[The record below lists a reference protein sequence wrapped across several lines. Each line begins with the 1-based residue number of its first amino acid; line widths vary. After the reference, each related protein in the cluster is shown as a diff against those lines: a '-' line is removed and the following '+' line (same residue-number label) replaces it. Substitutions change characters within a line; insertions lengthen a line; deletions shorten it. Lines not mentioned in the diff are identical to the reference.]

1 MDLSFDDLIPS
12 NNAPADAGA
21 LSFDD
26 LIPQESKQ
34 AIPVPPRRP
43 ESLGGT
49 PESVPAGTITTTQP
63 AWAKPGYYA
72 EPAPALAPLKAE
84 PKPNVAINLTNPNQ
98 DQDIQAQLA
107 AAGIDTSQYETN
119 TNQPAWAKPGFV
131 PTAPKPGILEVAGR
145 AARQGLYD
153 ALTDVGQSA
162 AVATTGKADEKT
174 EKNKQTD
181 PLIANIL
188 NQTLGESWDD
198 PNYWT
203 ALIVHGA
210 TASSPFLGG
219 AAAGAALTAE
229 SGPGAFVGGA
239 LGGGAGLALQTLGPA
254 YISAIKD
261 GLSPDK
267 AFDRAWEETGIGFV
281 SGVIQGALP
290 EFKLF
295 GTTSK
300 KLVTDGVEKVVN
312 VAKAPIKEALFQILG
327 AQPAAGVA
335 QHEVT
340 NVFEG
345 KGNLTPEQI
354 FQEYITN
361 AASGAALVAAHSAAK
376 STVGALSERGP
387 AADENS
393 ALSDTAI
400 NDGNPPSGGAAVA
413 ADEGAAL
420 GATPLVDPRAE
431 MLEKVRAAIAANGA
445 KPGEPNF
452 VGPTEPVGPSKIAQ
466 PGEPDFVGP
475 TEPIGPN
482 PVQGPE
488 KPVTEQGNLNV
499 DTVPEAP
506 ATIEEQRKA
515 LAAGTK
521 KVVLY
526 PEGTGETP
534 PQVEG
539 KNIQRYKVPGVG
551 VFDYIAGKDGTTAA
565 KIRDAVKNGTL
576 SDLLELGGVDKAEVA
591 ESVAKGNPE
600 VAVTETTPEGVPVKE
615 AAGTTETAPDQVA
628 ALEATKTAPE
638 NKIETKDSRR
648 VLTDRIT
655 ANSKAAGQVLADS
668 TNTNSKAADA
678 LADLD
683 KTLQEKTAPA
693 PEVVQDRVQVA
704 PKAAAAKKVSAARAE
719 PVAATKDGFT
729 LFPGTD
735 NEITFRTD
743 EYPTKDHNSIAMYG
757 NKIVPNAEGELNRP
771 SKFTSEKD
779 FDRRSGIILP
789 DQFENT
795 LKSKALADIFK
806 KYVDRKI
813 TKDELVQQLKDTITS
828 EANAKLEAVK
838 NTPEVAPKAA
848 EVLETAAKRSPEKP
862 VTPEVTTEPTARTP
876 RILESQT
883 PESRAAGEAMLKQQL
898 VNEAGL
904 RSETKEPTGKNWT
917 EEQRTARAENNRAA
931 SETVNK
937 FIPNEETENGFL
949 GRGKESSNARNAI
962 KARAVSMVA
971 EAKKQGVSIPR
982 RIKDAQNEEM
992 HHNVDTVLLSEAQTL
1007 ASKENPSAKDFT
1019 RFITREKSLRAG
1031 EREGVV
1037 SERRVEGDEAKR
1049 GQQKSVEDIAAAEP
1063 IEKASSGADFE
1074 SEPVQTKAGKS
1085 SRMGVRT
1092 GETYGETRQV
1102 VNKEGKVEEVEGV
1115 KAASEGKSVMTPEMK
1130 ALYESLYNSPRR
1142 AREGIEEAEGEP
1154 KPPQLRLHPDE
1165 ILHHTTLS
1173 DAMDQM
1179 TIGDLRN
1186 ASDLSKRI
1194 VGTVLR
1200 RLREKVG
1207 GTDVLVVSQEALDR
1221 MNPDTRP
1228 GSVDGYYDPRF
1239 DHIVISDR
1247 MMGKGKFDASLLA
1260 HEGMHA
1266 LVQMGI
1272 HTDPALKADI
1282 QALLD
1287 HVKSQMP
1294 NSKYYGFKDVHEFVS
1309 EAMSNPRFQE
1319 MLMSIEVPKDM
1330 AASFGLDKR
1339 HNSVWHAMLS
1349 AVNDAFLKIRN
1360 LFGNDAKAYDALSAI
1375 IHLTERAETSA
1386 DEIREPLRQMREFD
1400 VLLSQ
1405 GRGEIEAL
1413 ENEFIK
1419 RGVPISD
1426 ARNLA
1431 EMVHEHLGDNLD
1443 MQKAEP
1449 IITQLAAQYSKPTP
1463 NAGVTPQGNAPTGP
1477 QGNIGPKGQAAI
1489 AKANK
1494 ARDSKT
1500 SDMLDTF
1507 REHAVDLNRPVEKLQ
1522 EQIGG
1527 EFYEDK
1533 RLMESRISER
1543 ERQMA
1548 VREAEEVKRLARDA
1562 EKAGMNMDDV
1572 SKALIAR
1579 HAKER
1584 NADIEAKDPKV
1595 KDGSGISN
1603 DDAQAILDGISKD
1616 PAKQAVFDRAVKLN
1630 DQLREIELNK
1640 LVEDGLL
1647 SKEQAQ
1653 KLRNQYKEY
1662 TSLRGFADEDI
1673 AEAMGQRMGGLIGR
1687 DGVSVIGNEY
1697 RTAGGRKTESDN
1709 ALHNMFLQAR
1719 RAIIRGERNRVLKS
1733 LADAVR
1739 RAHNVMGDDAPVRV
1753 ANSVNDR
1760 AIRSFDRATA
1770 DPHILGF
1777 KEEGVQKFLVFKD
1790 PALAEAVQRIRPDEL
1805 PAFFKQVNSL
1815 TNGIK
1820 AIWTHYSP
1828 EFIVRHFLFR
1838 YPIEAITNIRA
1849 LREQGVDANPM
1860 GYLKDA
1866 FGNIADVYRYLDG
1879 NETAIKDPEVMAYIK
1894 EMAETG
1900 GIVNFKNIAG
1910 ELNVKKQIEQL
1921 AAQKPNNPIAAAKQF
1936 FGAWEQMLNSAD
1948 TAQRLAAYIRARKA
1962 GIDPK
1967 RAAIIARDITVD
1979 FARKGRSAGWINIWV
1994 PFGNI
1999 AMQTTGRMAANFK
2012 TSPSYRRTVFG
2023 IMAGITGIGMMN
2035 YMYGGK
2041 DKNGKSALENIPEYE
2056 RNQNLIL
2063 MTPFHNKDGERI
2075 YFKMPLPYPLFAV
2088 NATAT
2093 AASKLV
2099 ASKMGLTKSTPGEI
2113 TSMVLHGAAETF
2125 TPLGH
2130 QIGNLSTLATPELA
2144 RFITDISANKGWNGN
2159 IIHTSFNKKDVP
2171 HSQQGFKT
2179 TDQSWKTIAGVLAK
2193 MGLDMYPEDIK
2204 YTVDHFVGT
2213 ERRFF
2218 RDLPENIKNPSAGSV
2233 TGIVEG
2239 SIKPTKDK

>member
-84 PKPNVAINLTNPNQ
+84 PKPNVATNLTNPNQ

-162 AVATTGKADEKT
+162 AVATTGKADEKA

-420 GATPLVDPRAE
+420 GVTPLADPRAE

-693 PEVVQDRVQVA
+693 PEVV
-704 PKAAAAKKVSAARAE
+704 
-719 PVAATKDGFT
+719 
-729 LFPGTD
+729 
-735 NEITFRTD
+735 
-743 EYPTKDHNSIAMYG
+743 
-757 NKIVPNAEGELNRP
+757 
-771 SKFTSEKD
+771 
-779 FDRRSGIILP
+779 P
-789 DQFENT
+789 D
-795 LKSKALADIFK
+795 I
-806 KYVDRKI
+806 
-813 TKDELVQQLKDTITS
+813 
-828 EANAKLEAVK
+828 
-838 NTPEVAPKAA
+838 
-848 EVLETAAKRSPEKP
+848 
-862 VTPEVTTEPTARTP
+862 
-876 RILESQT
+876 
-883 PESRAAGEAMLKQQL
+883 
-898 VNEAGL
+898 
-904 RSETKEPTGKNWT
+904 
-917 EEQRTARAENNRAA
+917 
-931 SETVNK
+931 
-937 FIPNEETENGFL
+937 
-949 GRGKESSNARNAI
+949 
-962 KARAVSMVA
+962 
-971 EAKKQGVSIPR
+971 
-982 RIKDAQNEEM
+982 
-992 HHNVDTVLLSEAQTL
+992 
-1007 ASKENPSAKDFT
+1007 
-1019 RFITREKSLRAG
+1019 
-1031 EREGVV
+1031 
-1037 SERRVEGDEAKR
+1037 
-1049 GQQKSVEDIAAAEP
+1049 
-1063 IEKASSGADFE
+1063 
-1074 SEPVQTKAGKS
+1074 
-1085 SRMGVRT
+1085 
-1092 GETYGETRQV
+1092 
-1102 VNKEGKVEEVEGV
+1102 
-1115 KAASEGKSVMTPEMK
+1115 
-1130 ALYESLYNSPRR
+1130 
-1142 AREGIEEAEGEP
+1142 
-1154 KPPQLRLHPDE
+1154 RL
-1165 ILHHTTLS
+1165 
-1173 DAMDQM
+1173 
-1179 TIGDLRN
+1179 
-1186 ASDLSKRI
+1186 
-1194 VGTVLR
+1194 
-1200 RLREKVG
+1200 
-1207 GTDVLVVSQEALDR
+1207 
-1221 MNPDTRP
+1221 
-1228 GSVDGYYDPRF
+1228 
-1239 DHIVISDR
+1239 
-1247 MMGKGKFDASLLA
+1247 
-1260 HEGMHA
+1260 
-1266 LVQMGI
+1266 
-1272 HTDPALKADI
+1272 PAL
-1282 QALLD
+1282 
-1287 HVKSQMP
+1287 
-1294 NSKYYGFKDVHEFVS
+1294 
-1309 EAMSNPRFQE
+1309 
-1319 MLMSIEVPKDM
+1319 
-1330 AASFGLDKR
+1330 
-1339 HNSVWHAMLS
+1339 
-1349 AVNDAFLKIRN
+1349 
-1360 LFGNDAKAYDALSAI
+1360 
-1375 IHLTERAETSA
+1375 
-1386 DEIREPLRQMREFD
+1386 
-1400 VLLSQ
+1400 
-1405 GRGEIEAL
+1405 
-1413 ENEFIK
+1413 
-1419 RGVPISD
+1419 
-1426 ARNLA
+1426 
-1431 EMVHEHLGDNLD
+1431 
-1443 MQKAEP
+1443 
-1449 IITQLAAQYSKPTP
+1449 
-1463 NAGVTPQGNAPTGP
+1463 
-1477 QGNIGPKGQAAI
+1477 
-1489 AKANK
+1489 
-1494 ARDSKT
+1494 
-1500 SDMLDTF
+1500 
-1507 REHAVDLNRPVEKLQ
+1507 
-1522 EQIGG
+1522 
-1527 EFYEDK
+1527 
-1533 RLMESRISER
+1533 
-1543 ERQMA
+1543 
-1548 VREAEEVKRLARDA
+1548 
-1562 EKAGMNMDDV
+1562 
-1572 SKALIAR
+1572 
-1579 HAKER
+1579 
-1584 NADIEAKDPKV
+1584 
-1595 KDGSGISN
+1595 
-1603 DDAQAILDGISKD
+1603 
-1616 PAKQAVFDRAVKLN
+1616 
-1630 DQLREIELNK
+1630 
-1640 LVEDGLL
+1640 
-1647 SKEQAQ
+1647 
-1653 KLRNQYKEY
+1653 
-1662 TSLRGFADEDI
+1662 
-1673 AEAMGQRMGGLIGR
+1673 
-1687 DGVSVIGNEY
+1687 
-1697 RTAGGRKTESDN
+1697 
-1709 ALHNMFLQAR
+1709 
-1719 RAIIRGERNRVLKS
+1719 
-1733 LADAVR
+1733 
-1739 RAHNVMGDDAPVRV
+1739 
-1753 ANSVNDR
+1753 
-1760 AIRSFDRATA
+1760 
-1770 DPHILGF
+1770 
-1777 KEEGVQKFLVFKD
+1777 
-1790 PALAEAVQRIRPDEL
+1790 
-1805 PAFFKQVNSL
+1805 
-1815 TNGIK
+1815 
-1820 AIWTHYSP
+1820 
-1828 EFIVRHFLFR
+1828 
-1838 YPIEAITNIRA
+1838 
-1849 LREQGVDANPM
+1849 
-1860 GYLKDA
+1860 
-1866 FGNIADVYRYLDG
+1866 
-1879 NETAIKDPEVMAYIK
+1879 
-1894 EMAETG
+1894 
-1900 GIVNFKNIAG
+1900 
-1910 ELNVKKQIEQL
+1910 
-1921 AAQKPNNPIAAAKQF
+1921 
-1936 FGAWEQMLNSAD
+1936 
-1948 TAQRLAAYIRARKA
+1948 
-1962 GIDPK
+1962 
-1967 RAAIIARDITVD
+1967 
-1979 FARKGRSAGWINIWV
+1979 
-1994 PFGNI
+1994 
-1999 AMQTTGRMAANFK
+1999 
-2012 TSPSYRRTVFG
+2012 
-2023 IMAGITGIGMMN
+2023 
-2035 YMYGGK
+2035 
-2041 DKNGKSALENIPEYE
+2041 
-2056 RNQNLIL
+2056 
-2063 MTPFHNKDGERI
+2063 
-2075 YFKMPLPYPLFAV
+2075 
-2088 NATAT
+2088 
-2093 AASKLV
+2093 
-2099 ASKMGLTKSTPGEI
+2099 
-2113 TSMVLHGAAETF
+2113 
-2125 TPLGH
+2125 
-2130 QIGNLSTLATPELA
+2130 
-2144 RFITDISANKGWNGN
+2144 
-2159 IIHTSFNKKDVP
+2159 
-2171 HSQQGFKT
+2171 
-2179 TDQSWKTIAGVLAK
+2179 
-2193 MGLDMYPEDIK
+2193 
-2204 YTVDHFVGT
+2204 
-2213 ERRFF
+2213 
-2218 RDLPENIKNPSAGSV
+2218 
-2233 TGIVEG
+2233 
-2239 SIKPTKDK
+2239 